1 MTTAQVPTIYRRL
14 ATAIGPEY
22 WQGAVAR
29 QETAIRS
36 NHFLGAYL
44 RSEYAIA
51 YQLEKL
57 RVLVAAHG
65 SVPLQACND
74 RSIFPALGFAAQ
86 VLGVLN
92 QCTNKQARTF
102 IRRVRTAF
110 SSAENMHGL
119 RLELQAATN
128 FTRRGKHVSWHRAS
142 NCGTF
147 DLLVDDLG
155 TSGLEIECKSISDN
169 KGRRI
174 HRMDA
179 LNFWGEVWKDIS
191 TVAQHLHTGMAVV
204 FAELGQEV
212 HISGGAFSDAVDEGV
227 RRGYTDGYLRK
238 SIVADPL
245 RRGNTG
251 DNTPAAITVH
261 LVDGEGC
268 RITVAP
274 KGFGS
279 ENMSRIQMLKPA
291 DGVEGFKKFVV
302 DTVKLAG
309 SNPCPPIVLGIGVGG
324 SFDKVAYL
332 AKKALLRPLDVPNPD
347 PYYAQLEQ
355 ELLAAIN
362 ELGIGPQGFGGR
374 TTCLGLAIE
383 QMPTH
388 VAGLPAAVNV
398 SCHVTRR
405 ASAEL

>member
-1 MTTAQVPTIYRRL
+1 MHGCASKPTPACRR
-14 ATAIGPEY
+14 TCRRRWTRPGRKSRGR
-22 WQGAVAR
+22 WQR
-29 QETAIRS
+29 
-36 NHFLGAYL
+36 
-44 RSEYAIA
+44 
-51 YQLEKL
+51 
-57 RVLVAAHG
+57 
-65 SVPLQACND
+65 
-74 RSIFPALGFAAQ
+74 ALSTFCG
-86 VLGVLN
+86 
-92 QCTNKQARTF
+92 RTF
-102 IRRVRTAF
+102 PPQKKKT
-110 SSAENMHGL
+110 
-119 RLELQAATN
+119 
-128 FTRRGKHVSWHRAS
+128 
-142 NCGTF
+142 
-147 DLLVDDLG
+147 
-155 TSGLEIECKSISDN
+155 
-169 KGRRI
+169 
-174 HRMDA
+174 
-179 LNFWGEVWKDIS
+179 
-191 TVAQHLHTGMAVV
+191 
-204 FAELGQEV
+204 
-212 HISGGAFSDAVDEGV
+212 EGV

-279 ENMSRIQMLKPA
+279 ENMSQIKMLKPA
-291 DGVEGFKKFVV
+291 DGVEGFKKFVL

-332 AKKALLRPLDVPNPD
+332 AKKALLRPLDIPNPD
-347 PYYAQLEQ
+347 PYYAALER
-355 ELLAAIN
+355 ELLAAVN
-362 ELGIGPQGFGGR
+362 ETGIGPQGFGGR

-388 VAGLPAAVNV
+388 VAGLPVAVNV